1 MATTSQM
8 ATFYNQKKA
17 ASELRKYRE
26 KGPIPSTKALIDALV
41 AEGVEGATVL
51 DIGGGIGA
59 VQHELLAAG
68 AAHVTSVD
76 ASASYLEAAREEAS
90 RRGVE
95 DRVTYRHGDF
105 VELAESVPPA
115 DIVTLDRV
123 INVYPDWQRLVELS
137 AARAQR
143 LYGLV
148 YPRNTP
154 MVRFVIFAMNL
165 ILRLRREPVRAA
177 IRPADEIERIAREN
191 GLAPHASQDV
201 GTGVAGAGLPPHLT
215 PIDRR
220 ANLASAL
227 ASFGLRRVAVSSCR

>member
-1 MATTSQM
+1 MSRPSSKRSPQSTDVNGCNA
-8 ATFYNQKKA
+8 
-17 ASELRKYRE
+17 LRKYRD

-68 AAHVTSVD
+68 AAQVTSVD
-76 ASASYLEAAREEAS
+76 ASASYLEAAREEAR

-105 VELAESVPPA
+105 VELAESVPTA

-123 INVYPDWQRLVELS
+123 LNVYPEWKRLVELS
-137 AARAQR
+137 SVRAER

-148 YPRNTP
+148 YPRNTA
-154 MVRFVIFAMNL
+154 MVKFVILMMNL
-165 ILRLRREPVRAA
+165 ILRLKRKPVRAA

-191 GLAPHASQDV
+191 GLVHHASQNV
-201 GTGVAGAGLPPHLT
+201 GPA
-215 PIDRR
+215 RQ
-220 ANLASAL
+220 
-227 ASFGLRRVAVSSCR
+227 VAVYRRT

>member
-1 MATTSQM
+1 MTTTSQM
-8 ATFYNQKKA
+8 GTFYNQKKA

-26 KGPIPSTKALIDALV
+26 KGPIPSTKALIDALI
-41 AEGVEGATVL
+41 AAGVEGATVL

-76 ASASYLEAAREEAS
+76 ASASYLEVAREEAR

-105 VELAESVPPA
+105 VEVAESVPPA

-123 INVYPDWQRLVELS
+123 LNVYPDWKRLIELS
-137 AARAQR
+137 AVRAQR

-154 MVRFVIFAMNL
+154 MVRFVILMMNMV
-165 ILRLRREPVRAA
+165 LRLRREPVRAA

-191 GLAPHASQDV
+191 GLIPHAAKDV
-201 GTGVAGAGLPPHLT
+201 GPAWQLLVY
-215 PIDRR
+215 RR
-220 ANLASAL
+220 A
-227 ASFGLRRVAVSSCR
+227 

>member
-1 MATTSQM
+1 MG
-8 ATFYNQKKA
+8 TFYNQKKA

-26 KGPIPSTKALIDALV
+26 KGPIPSTKALIDALL
-41 AEGVEGATVL
+41 AAGVEGATVL

-76 ASASYLEAAREEAS
+76 ASASYLEVAREEAR

-105 VELAESVPPA
+105 VEVAESVPPA

-123 INVYPDWQRLVELS
+123 LNVYPDWKRLIELS
-137 AARAQR
+137 AVRAQR

-154 MVRFVIFAMNL
+154 MVRFVILMMNMV
-165 ILRLRREPVRAA
+165 LRLRREPVRAA

-191 GLAPHASQDV
+191 GLIPDAAKDV
-201 GTGVAGAGLPPHLT
+201 GPAWQLLVY
-215 PIDRR
+215 RR
-220 ANLASAL
+220 A
-227 ASFGLRRVAVSSCR
+227 

>member
-1 MATTSQM
+1 MTTTSQM
-8 ATFYNQKKA
+8 GTFYNQKKA
-17 ASELRKYRE
+17 ASELRKYRD

-41 AEGVEGATVL
+41 AESIEGATVL

-76 ASASYLEAAREEAS
+76 ASVSYLEAAREEAS

-123 INVYPDWQRLVELS
+123 LNVYPDWRRLVELS
-137 AARAQR
+137 AARAHR

-148 YPRNTP
+148 YPRDTP
-154 MVRFVIFAMNL
+154 MVRLVILVMNL
-165 ILRLRREPVRAA
+165 VLRLRRARVRAA
-177 IRPADEIERIAREN
+177 IRPVDEIERIAREN
-191 GLAPHASQDV
+191 GLALHASKNV
-201 GTGVAGAGLPPHLT
+201 GPAWQ
-215 PIDRR
+215 
-220 ANLASAL
+220 
-227 ASFGLRRVAVSSCR
+227 VAVYHRT

>member
-1 MATTSQM
+1 MG
-8 ATFYNQKKA
+8 TFYNQEKA
-17 ASELRKYRE
+17 ASELRRYRE

-95 DRVTYRHGDF
+95 ERVTYRHGDF
-105 VELAESVPPA
+105 VEVAESVPPA
-115 DIVTLDRV
+115 DIVTVDRV
-123 INVYPDWQRLVELS
+123 INVYPDWERLAGL
-137 AARAQR
+137 AAAHAQR
-143 LYGLV
+143 RLGLV
-148 YPRNTP
+148 YPRDTG
-154 MVRFVIFAMNL
+154 MTKLVVFAMNL
-165 ILRLRREPVRAA
+165 MLRLTRKPVRAY
-177 IRPADEIERIAREN
+177 IRPQDAIERIAREN

-201 GTGVAGAGLPPHLT
+201 GPAWH
-215 PIDRR
+215 
-220 ANLASAL
+220 
-227 ASFGLRRVAVSSCR
+227 VAVFRRM

>member
-1 MATTSQM
+1 MTTSQM
-8 ATFYNQKKA
+8 GTFYNQKKA

-76 ASASYLEAAREEAS
+76 ASVSYLEAAREEAS

-105 VELAESVPPA
+105 VEVAESVPPA

-123 INVYPDWQRLVELS
+123 LNVYPDWERLVELS

-148 YPRNTP
+148 YPRDTP
-154 MVRFVIFAMNL
+154 MVRFVILVMNL
-165 ILRLRREPVRAA
+165 VLRLRRARVRAA
-177 IRPADEIERIAREN
+177 IRPVDEIERIAREN
-191 GLAPHASQDV
+191 GLALHASQNV
-201 GTGVAGAGLPPHLT
+201 GPAWQ
-215 PIDRR
+215 
-220 ANLASAL
+220 
-227 ASFGLRRVAVSSCR
+227 VAVYHRT

>member
-1 MATTSQM
+1 MTTTSEM
-8 ATFYNQKKA
+8 GSFYNEKKA

-26 KGPIPSTKALIDALV
+26 KGPIPSTKALIDALT
-41 AEGVEGATVL
+41 AEGVVGATVL

-76 ASASYLEAAREEAS
+76 ASASYLEVAREEAR

-105 VELAESVPPA
+105 VEVAESVPRA

-123 INVYPDWQRLVELS
+123 LNVYPDWKRLVELS

-154 MVRFVIFAMNL
+154 LVRFVIVVMNMV
-165 ILRLRREPVRAA
+165 LRLGREPVRAA

-191 GLAPHASQDV
+191 GLVPHAVEDV
-201 GTGVAGAGLPPHLT
+201 GPAWRVLVY
-215 PIDRR
+215 RR
-220 ANLASAL
+220 P
-227 ASFGLRRVAVSSCR
+227 

>member
-1 MATTSQM
+1 MTTTSQM
-8 ATFYNQKKA
+8 ETFYNQKKA

-26 KGPIPSTKALIDALV
+26 KGPIPSTKALIDALI

-59 VQHELLAAG
+59 VQHELLAVG

-123 INVYPDWQRLVELS
+123 LNVYPEWKRLVELS
-137 AARAQR
+137 SVRAQR

-148 YPRNTP
+148 YPRNTA
-154 MVRFVIFAMNL
+154 MVRFVILVMNL
-165 ILRLRREPVRAA
+165 ILRLKRKPVRAA
-177 IRPADEIERIAREN
+177 IRPADEIERIARAN
-191 GLAPHASQDV
+191 GLVPHAAQDV
-201 GTGVAGAGLPPHLT
+201 GPAWQVVVY
-215 PIDRR
+215 RR
-220 ANLASAL
+220 D
-227 ASFGLRRVAVSSCR
+227 

>member
-1 MATTSQM
+1 MTTHQM

-68 AAHVTSVD
+68 AAQVTSVD
-76 ASASYLEAAREEAS
+76 ASASYLEAAREEAG

-105 VELAESVPPA
+105 IELAESVPPA

-123 INVYPDWQRLVELS
+123 LNVYPDWERLAGL
-137 AARAQR
+137 AAAHAQR
-143 LYGLV
+143 LLGLV

-154 MVRFVIFAMNL
+154 MTRLVVSAMNL
-165 ILRLRREPVRAA
+165 KLRMQRKAVRAH
-177 IRPADEIERIAREN
+177 IRPQDEIDRIARES
-191 GLAPHASQDV
+191 GLAPSCAQDV
-201 GTGVAGAGLPPHLT
+201 GPAWH
-215 PIDRR
+215 
-220 ANLASAL
+220 
-227 ASFGLRRVAVSSCR
+227 VAVFRRTA

>member
-1 MATTSQM
+1 MTTTSQM
-8 ATFYNQKKA
+8 GTFYNHKKA
-17 ASELRKYRE
+17 ASELRRYRE
-26 KGPIPSTKALIDALV
+26 KGPIPSTRALIDALV

-68 AAHVTSVD
+68 AAQVTSVD

-95 DRVTYRHGDF
+95 DRVTYRHGDL
-105 VELAESVPPA
+105 VDVAESVPPA

-123 INVYPDWQRLVELS
+123 LNVYPDWKRLVELS

-143 LYGLV
+143 LYGVV

-154 MVRFVIFAMNL
+154 FVRLVIFVMNL
-165 ILRLRREPVRAA
+165 FLRLRRTPVRAA
-177 IRPADEIERIAREN
+177 IRPADEIECIAREN
-191 GLAPHASQDV
+191 GLVPHASHDV
-201 GTGVAGAGLPPHLT
+201 GPAWQVVVY
-215 PIDRR
+215 RR
-220 ANLASAL
+220 D
-227 ASFGLRRVAVSSCR
+227 

>member
-1 MATTSQM
+1 MTTTSEM
-8 ATFYNQKKA
+8 GSFYNEKKA

-26 KGPIPSTKALIDALV
+26 KGPIPSTKALIDALI

-76 ASASYLEAAREEAS
+76 ASASYLEVAREEAR

-105 VELAESVPPA
+105 VEVAESVPRA

-123 INVYPDWQRLVELS
+123 LNVYPDWKRLVELS

-154 MVRFVIFAMNL
+154 LVRFVIVVMNMV
-165 ILRLRREPVRAA
+165 LRLGREPVRAA

-191 GLAPHASQDV
+191 GLVPHAVEDV
-201 GTGVAGAGLPPHLT
+201 GPAWRVLVY
-215 PIDRR
+215 RR
-220 ANLASAL
+220 P
-227 ASFGLRRVAVSSCR
+227 

>member
-1 MATTSQM
+1 MTTTNQM
-8 ATFYNQKKA
+8 GTFYNQKKA

-41 AEGVEGATVL
+41 AEGMEGSTVL

-59 VQHELLAAG
+59 IQHELLAAG

-105 VELAESVPPA
+105 VEVAESVAPA

-123 INVYPDWQRLVELS
+123 VNVYPDWRRLVELS
-137 AARAQR
+137 AAHAQR
-143 LYGLV
+143 LYGIV
-148 YPRNTP
+148 CPRNTP
-154 MVRFVIFAMNL
+154 IVRFVILVMNL
-165 ILRLRREPVRAA
+165 ILGLTRKPVRAA

-191 GLAPHASQDV
+191 GLTPHAAKDV
-201 GTGVAGAGLPPHLT
+201 GPAWQLLVY
-215 PIDRR
+215 RR
-220 ANLASAL
+220 A
-227 ASFGLRRVAVSSCR
+227 

>member
-1 MATTSQM
+1 MTTTSQM
-8 ATFYNQKKA
+8 GTFYNEKKA

-26 KGPIPSTKALIDALV
+26 KGPIPSTKALIEALIG
-41 AEGVEGATVL
+41 EGVEGATVL
-51 DIGGGIGA
+51 DIGGGVGA

-105 VELAESVPPA
+105 LELAESVPAA

-123 INVYPDWQRLVELS
+123 LNVYPEWKRLLELS
-137 AARAQR
+137 TARAQR

-148 YPRNTP
+148 YPRNTA
-154 MVRFVIFAMNL
+154 MVRFVIVVMNL
-165 ILRLRREPVRAA
+165 ILRLKRKPVRAA
-177 IRPADEIERIAREN
+177 IRPADEIERIARGN
-191 GLAPHASQDV
+191 GLVPHASQDV
-201 GTGVAGAGLPPHLT
+201 GPAWQVVVY
-215 PIDRR
+215 
-220 ANLASAL
+220 
-227 ASFGLRRVAVSSCR
+227 RRV